1 MKRVIYTAGALAS
14 LMKHRAVAARLRAKM
29 ERYART
35 GAGDV
40 KALAGRSEKRLR
52 DGDFRII
59 FREDATEIHVTRI
72 GPRGAVYED

>member
-1 MKRVIYTAGALAS
+1 
-14 LMKHRAVAARLRAKM
+14 MKHRAIAARLRAKM

-40 KALAGRSEKRLR
+40 KALAE
-52 DGDFRII
+52 
-59 FREDATEIHVTRI
+59 EDATEICVTRI